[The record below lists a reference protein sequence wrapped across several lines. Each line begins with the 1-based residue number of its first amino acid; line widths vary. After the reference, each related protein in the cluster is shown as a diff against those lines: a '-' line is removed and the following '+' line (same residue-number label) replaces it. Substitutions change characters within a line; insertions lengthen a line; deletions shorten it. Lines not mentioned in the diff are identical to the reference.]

1 MAVLTETLN
10 ARKHLAMQAEVLKP
24 VSVSLVGG
32 VGESE
37 V

>member
-10 ARKHLAMQAEVLKP
+10 TRKHLAMQAEVLKP